1 MRLSGDCVNFDTML
15 AGSPFS
21 VVYVFTLHDGLDTVS
36 DMLIARRL
44 IAKSILFIGHV
55 IVRKFSSVKFVLR
68 TRTKGKGLVVFVRS
82 SSDGN
87 GARLCLTS
95 AKVAIFSERCKFHK
109 NFIQL
114 Y

>member
-68 TRTKGKGLVVFVRS
+68 TRTKGKGLVVCKCSEETLVS
-82 SSDGN
+82 SAPFLFYFPSLITFRIRRQGCF
-87 GARLCLTS
+87 G
-95 AKVAIFSERCKFHK
+95 
-109 NFIQL
+109 Q
-114 Y
+114 